1 MLDAEIPTADDR
13 LLRLTRYT
21 QPDATVA
28 LLIQRLGKTPPD
40 QPPPKLITPEKLDIP
55 KGIL

>member
-1 MLDAEIPTADDR
+1 MLDAEIPTMDQR
-13 LLRLTRYT
+13 LLRLARYT

-28 LLIQRLGKTPPD
+28 LVIQRLGKTLPD

-55 KGIL
+55 KGVL

>member
-1 MLDAEIPTADDR
+1 MLDAEIPTMDQR
-13 LLRLTRYT
+13 LLRLARHT
-21 QPDATVA
+21 QTDNAVA

-40 QPPPKLITPEKLDIP
+40 QPPPKLITREKLDIP

>member
-1 MLDAEIPTADDR
+1 MLDPEIPTTDQR
-13 LLRLTRYT
+13 LLKLARHT

-40 QPPPKLITPEKLDIP
+40 QPPPKLISREKLDIP
-55 KGIL
+55 KGVL